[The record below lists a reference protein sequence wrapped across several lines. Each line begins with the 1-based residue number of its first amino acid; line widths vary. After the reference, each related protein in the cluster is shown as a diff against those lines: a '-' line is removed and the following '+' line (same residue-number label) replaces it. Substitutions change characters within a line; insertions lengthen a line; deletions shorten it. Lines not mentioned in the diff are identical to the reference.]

1 MNTGETAER
10 LRRSTVQ
17 VVSGR
22 GGSGSG
28 VIVSSTG
35 HIVTN
40 AHVIRS
46 PNVEVELWDGRRFPV
61 RIAAFARRHDLALLK
76 AETIGL
82 PAATFGD
89 SSILR
94 PGELVL
100 AVGNPLGFVGAVS
113 SGIVYQV
120 GPLQG
125 LGPNQWV
132 QAAVRLAPGNSGG
145 PLVNAAGEIIGINTM
160 IAGGLA
166 LAIPGNVAGD
176 FFRLAAAQ
184 GSGGHKTGRTAA

>member
-10 LRRSTVQ
+10 LRRATVQ
-17 VVSGR
+17 VLSGG

-40 AHVIRS
+40 AHVIRGR
-46 PNVEVELWDGRRFPV
+46 NVTVELWDGRRFPV
-61 RIAAFARRHDLALLK
+61 QLLAFARRHDLALLK
-76 AETIGL
+76 ADTLGL
-82 PAATFGD
+82 PAASFGD

-94 PGELVL
+94 PGELVM

-113 SGIVYQV
+113 TGVVYHL
-120 GPLQG
+120 GPLHQ
-125 LGPNQWV
+125 LGPNNWV

-166 LAIPGNVAGD
+166 LAIPGNVAAD
-176 FFRLAAAQ
+176 FYRLAV
-184 GSGGHKTGRTAA
+184 SPNSRRRKEGRTAA

>member
-1 MNTGETAER
+1 
-10 LRRSTVQ
+10 VQ

>member
-1 MNTGETAER
+1 MNPGQILEK

-17 VVSGR
+17 VMSGR

-35 HIVTN
+35 HILTN
-40 AHVIRS
+40 AHVIRGR
-46 PNVEVELWDGRRFPV
+46 NVRIELWDGRRFPV
-61 RIAAFARRHDLALLK
+61 RILAFARRHDLALLK

-82 PAATFGD
+82 PAASFGD

-94 PGELVL
+94 AGEIVM

-113 SGIVYQV
+113 TGAVYHV

-125 LGPNQWV
+125 LGPNNWV

-145 PLVNAAGEIIGINTM
+145 PLVNAAGEIVGINTM

-166 LAIPGNVAGD
+166 LAIPGNVAND
-176 FFRLAAAQ
+176 FYRIATTPKEGRSAA
-184 GSGGHKTGRTAA
+184 